1 MTPNMST
8 HFTPFFIAYGAE
20 AMLPTKLQYESP
32 RVQAYQPI
40 EVERARQDA
49 IDLLKESMD
58 LIITRSA
65 GYQHTF

>member
-1 MTPNMST
+1 
-8 HFTPFFIAYGAE
+8 
-20 AMLPTKLQYESP
+20 MLPTKLQYESP

-49 IDLLKESMD
+49 IDLLKESVD